1 MRERTRIF
9 FLILIMAAVGV
20 IGGGGTVGVLYLVAF
35 DPLTAMNSGAVVK
48 IDIAEI
54 RTQFMLAAV
63 IVSALAVV
71 VNVAGWILILRVT
84 APIIRRLQKSEKR
97 FNAVADAATDA
108 IIAAGSSGEIVSWNK
123 GASLVFGYAE
133 EEILGSPL
141 TRLIPDRFK
150 EAHETAMKRARETG
164 KTSLVGKTV
173 ELAGIR
179 KDGSEFPLEL
189 SLGSWTVGG
198 ETFFTGIVRDITGRK
213 RIEAQ
218 LIQAEKM
225 AAIGTMTAGIGHEIN
240 NPLYAILGLAEAVRD
255 ENNISESR
263 EHGREII
270 KYSRQ
275 ISAIVKNLSGY
286 VQPAEKHDLETVDVN
301 KIIAEAVAMIRRTLL
316 NDHIEIREDLAP
328 LPGIPAKPE
337 EIQQVFFNVIRNG
350 IQAMEDKGVM
360 EIAGRLEEGRC
371 ISIRISDTGKGIS
384 AKNLEKIFDP
394 FFTTKGP
401 DEGEGLG
408 LYVVQ
413 KIINKYSGT
422 IAFESREG
430 KGTVCT
436 IKFPVEGKLTEENS

>member
-1 MRERTRIF
+1 MSERKRIIL
-9 FLILIMAAVGV
+9 LILIMATVGIV
-20 IGGGGTVGVLYLVAF
+20 GGGGTVGILYLMAF
-35 DPLTAMNSGAVVK
+35 EPLTTVDSDVIFK
-48 IDIAEI
+48 IDVAAI
-54 RTQFMLAAV
+54 RTQFIWAAS
-63 IVSALAVV
+63 IVAALAVW
-71 VNVAGWILILRVT
+71 VNVVGGVLFFRVT
-84 APIIRRLQKSEKR
+84 DPIIRNLQKSERR
-97 FNAVADAATDA
+97 FHSVADAATDA

-123 GASLVFGYAE
+123 GASVVFGYAE
-133 EEILGSPL
+133 GEILGSSL
-141 TRLIPDRFK
+141 TRIIPDRFK
-150 EAHETAMKRARETG
+150 AAHITAMKRARETG

-189 SLGSWTVGG
+189 SLGSWTVDG
-198 ETFFTGIVRDITGRK
+198 ETFFTGIIRDITGRK

-225 AAIGTMTAGIGHEIN
+225 AAIGTMTSGIGHEIN

-255 ENNISESR
+255 EKNISEIHN
-263 EHGREII
+263 HGRDII
-270 KYSRQ
+270 KYSKQ
-275 ISAIVKNLSGY
+275 ISEIVKNLSGY
-286 VQPAEKHDLETVDVN
+286 VQPAEKHGLEIVDVN

-316 NDHIEIREDLAP
+316 GDHVKIKEDLAP

-350 IQAMEDKGVM
+350 VQAMENKGTV
-360 EIAGRLEEGRC
+360 EIVSRREGARV
-371 ISIRISDTGKGIS
+371 SVRIKDTGKGIP

-430 KGTVCT
+430 KGTVC
-436 IKFPVEGKLTEENS
+436 IIEFPVGEK